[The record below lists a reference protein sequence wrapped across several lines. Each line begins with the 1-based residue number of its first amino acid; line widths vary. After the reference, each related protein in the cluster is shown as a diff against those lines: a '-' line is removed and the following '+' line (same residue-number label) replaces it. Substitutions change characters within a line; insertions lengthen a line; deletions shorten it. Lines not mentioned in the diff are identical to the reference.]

1 MNGAGRWRQWRGVLP
16 ALVPLIWLLASA
28 CLAEGGA
35 AERLNREG
43 NRAYAAGDYQGALER
58 YRRAGAERPDLRVIA
73 YNTGNAL
80 HRLGQYERAVSE
92 AQRAAAD
99 GPNDVRF
106 RAYYALGN
114 HFARLNRW
122 REAYEA
128 YRNALILNPGDL
140 DAKVNLEIALRHLE
154 EQRQGQ
160 AGQATQRGQQ
170 GQPGEQGQGGQPS
183 DQAGQQAGQQTG
195 QGQQG
200 QQAGPAGPDQSG
212 PSGQRGQQ
220 AGQPG
225 QTQPGGQGG
234 REAAAR
240 ELRDALAQF
249 ERTVSVEDAL
259 RILDL
264 IAEQQRAQRAQPPP
278 APHGVKDQ

>member
-1 MNGAGRWRQWRGVLP
+1 
-16 ALVPLIWLLASA
+16 
-28 CLAEGGA
+28 
-35 AERLNREG
+35 
-43 NRAYAAGDYQGALER
+43 
-58 YRRAGAERPDLRVIA
+58 
-73 YNTGNAL
+73 
-80 HRLGQYERAVSE
+80 LGQFERAVSE

-99 GPNDVRF
+99 GPNDIRF

-128 YRNALILNPGDL
+128 YRNALILNPTDL
-140 DAKVNLEIALRHLE
+140 DAKVNLEIALRRLD

-160 AGQATQRGQQ
+160 PGQAAQRGQP
-170 GQPGEQGQGGQPS
+170 GQPGEQGQSGQPS
-183 DQAGQQAGQQTG
+183 DQAGRQAGQQAGQG
-195 QGQQG
+195 QPGQQ
-200 QQAGPAGPDQSG
+200 AGPDQSG
-212 PSGQRGQQ
+212 PSGQSGQQ
-220 AGQPG
+220 AGQTGPA
-225 QTQPGGQGG
+225 QPGGQGG

-249 ERTVSVEDAL
+249 ERTVSLEDAL

-278 APHGVKDQ
+278 APPGVKDQ

>member
-1 MNGAGRWRQWRGVLP
+1 MNGNGRWTRGRGVLL
-16 ALVPLIWLLASA
+16 ALAPLVWLLASA

-58 YRRAGAERPDLRVIA
+58 YRRAAAERPDLRAIA

-80 HRLGQYERAVSE
+80 HRLGQFERAVSE

-106 RAYYALGN
+106 RASYALGN

-128 YRNALILNPGDL
+128 YRNALILNPADL
-140 DAKVNLEIALRHLE
+140 DAKVNLEIALRHLD

-160 AGQATQRGQQ
+160 AGQAVQRGQQ
-170 GQPGEQGQGGQPS
+170 GQPGEQGQSVQPPG
-183 DQAGQQAGQQTG
+183 QAGQQPGQQPG
-195 QGQQG
+195 QRVGGQQG
-200 QQAGPAGPDQSG
+200 QI
-212 PSGQRGQQ
+212 
-220 AGQPG
+220 
-225 QTQPGGQGG
+225 QPGGQGG
-234 REAAAR
+234 REAAPR

-249 ERTVSVEDAL
+249 ERTVSLEDAL

-264 IAEQQRAQRAQPPP
+264 IAEQQRAQRTQPPP
-278 APHGVKDQ
+278 APPGVKDQ

>member
-1 MNGAGRWRQWRGVLP
+1 MNGNGRWARGRGVLL
-16 ALVPLIWLLASA
+16 ALAPLVWLLASA

-35 AERLNREG
+35 AERLNWEG

-58 YRRAGAERPDLRVIA
+58 YRRAAAERPDLRAIA

-80 HRLGQYERAVSE
+80 HRLGQFERAVSE

-128 YRNALILNPGDL
+128 YRNALILNSTDL
-140 DAKVNLEIALRHLE
+140 DAKVNLEIALRRLE
-154 EQRQGQ
+154 EQRQQQGQ
-160 AGQATQRGQQ
+160 AAQRGQQ
-170 GQPGEQGQGGQPS
+170 GQPGEQGQNGQPPG
-183 DQAGQQAGQQTG
+183 QAGQQPGQQQG
-195 QGQQG
+195 QRGGGQQG
-200 QQAGPAGPDQSG
+200 PA
-212 PSGQRGQQ
+212 
-220 AGQPG
+220 QP
-225 QTQPGGQGG
+225 QPGGQGG

-249 ERTVSVEDAL
+249 ERTVSLEDAL

-264 IAEQQRAQRAQPPP
+264 IAEQQRAQRTQPPP
-278 APHGVKDQ
+278 APPGVRDQ

>member
-1 MNGAGRWRQWRGVLP
+1 MNGKGGRSGGRWPVL
-16 ALVPLIWLLASA
+16 ALVPLIWLLTGA
-28 CLAEGGA
+28 CLERGGA
-35 AERLNREG
+35 GERLNQEG
-43 NRAYAAGDYQGALER
+43 NRAYAAGDYQNALEL
-58 YRRAGAERPDLRVIA
+58 YRRAAAERPDLRAIA
-73 YNTGNAL
+73 YNAGNAL
-80 HRLGQYERAVSE
+80 HRLSQYERAVSE

-128 YRNALILNPGDL
+128 YRNALILNPTDL
-140 DAKVNLEIALRHLE
+140 DAKVNLEIALRRLD

-160 AGQATQRGQQ
+160 PGQAAQRGPQ
-170 GQPGEQGQGGQPS
+170 GQPGDQSQSGQPPG
-183 DQAGQQAGQQTG
+183 QAGQQAGQG
-195 QGQQG
+195 QPGQ
-200 QQAGPAGPDQSG
+200 ADPSQSG
-212 PSGQRGQQ
+212 QSGQQ
-220 AGQPG
+220 AGQRGGG
-225 QTQPGGQGG
+225 QQGPAQPQPGGQGG

-249 ERTVSVEDAL
+249 ERTVSLEDAL

-264 IAEQQRAQRAQPPP
+264 IAEQQRAQRAQPPSVP
-278 APHGVKDQ
+278 PGVKDQ

>member
-1 MNGAGRWRQWRGVLP
+1 MKRTVERRLVL
-16 ALVPLIWLLASA
+16 ALVPLIWLLTGA

-35 AERLNREG
+35 GERLNQEG
-43 NRAYAAGDYQGALER
+43 NRAYVAGNYQEALEL
-58 YRRAGAERPDLRVIA
+58 YRRAAAERPDLRAIA

-80 HRLGQYERAVSE
+80 HRLRQFERAVPE

-128 YRNALILNPGDL
+128 YRNALILAPTDL
-140 DAKVNLEIALRHLE
+140 DAKVNLEIALRRLE

-160 AGQATQRGQQ
+160 QGQAAQRGQQ
-170 GQPGEQGQGGQPS
+170 GQPGEQGQSGQPS
-183 DQAGQQAGQQTG
+183 GQAGAQPGQQQGSADQSPSGQAGQQQGQRS
-195 QGQQG
+195 GQQG
-200 QQAGPAGPDQSG
+200 PT
-212 PSGQRGQQ
+212 
-220 AGQPG
+220 QP
-225 QTQPGGQGG
+225 QPGGPGG
-234 REAAAR
+234 REAASR

-249 ERTVSVEDAL
+249 ERTISPEDAL

-264 IAEQQRAQRAQPPP
+264 IAEQQRAQRAQPPS
-278 APHGVKDQ
+278 APSGIKDQ

>member
-1 MNGAGRWRQWRGVLP
+1 MNGTARWRQGRKVLL
-16 ALVPLIWLLASA
+16 ALAPFVWLLASA

-35 AERLNREG
+35 AERLNQEG

-58 YRRAGAERPDLRVIA
+58 YRRAAVERPDLRAIA

-92 AQRAAAD
+92 AQRAAVD

-106 RAYYALGN
+106 RAYYGLGN

-128 YRNALILNPGDL
+128 YRNALILNPTDL
-140 DAKVNLEIALRHLE
+140 DAKVNLEIALRRLE

-160 AGQATQRGQQ
+160 AGQAAQAGQQ
-170 GQPGEQGQGGQPS
+170 GQPADGQPGPM
-183 DQAGQQAGQQTG
+183 GQTQSGPSGRSGQQTG
-195 QGQQG
+195 QQ
-200 QQAGPAGPDQSG
+200 GPA
-212 PSGQRGQQ
+212 
-220 AGQPG
+220 
-225 QTQPGGQGG
+225 QPGGQGG

-240 ELRDALAQF
+240 ELREALAQF

-264 IAEQQRAQRAQPPP
+264 IAEQQRTQRAQPPP
-278 APHGVKDQ
+278 APPGVKDQ